1 MKNQRKVN
9 NLSSCENKLQ
19 IITYFRHK
27 KQNKGEQKTL
37 TNVVPD
43 PGRNSWLKTI
53 GNDLKQ
59 MRKMI
64 NISELIK
71 FTVKN
76 LYKISNLSK
85 KK

>member
-1 MKNQRKVN
+1 MYV
-9 NLSSCENKLQ
+9 CMYV
-19 IITYFRHK
+19 IITYFRYR

-37 TNVVPD
+37 TNVVQD

-53 GNDLKQ
+53 QNDLKWL
-59 MRKMI
+59 KKII
-64 NISELIK
+64 NKSQLIK

-76 LYKISNLSK
+76 LFEWYKISNLSK